1 MIQLQHWYSV
11 KIHKM
16 SELKLDWSKPRDRE
30 GEKETDRDR
39 QTEMETEK
47 EIARLFCMVEL

>member
-1 MIQLQHWYSV
+1 
-11 KIHKM
+11 M